1 MLLVMSA
8 EGRGGV
14 EKSQTRLCRPYI
26 RQVAHAVLR
35 DDRRILNPVEIHSS
49 TLE

>member
-8 EGRGGV
+8 EGGGV